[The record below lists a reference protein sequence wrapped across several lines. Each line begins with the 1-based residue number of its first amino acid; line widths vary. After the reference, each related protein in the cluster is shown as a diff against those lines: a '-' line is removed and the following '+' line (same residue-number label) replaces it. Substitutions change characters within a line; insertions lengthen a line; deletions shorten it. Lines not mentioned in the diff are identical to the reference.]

1 MILLVNDD
9 GIDHPGVRAMYAAL
23 RARTRMPVLAVVP
36 SQQRSGLSHAITLDR
51 GLTVTPRVEDTFF
64 AFAIDG
70 TPCDCVK
77 LALSTLCPE
86 TPKLVVSGIN
96 DGPNVGRSLFYSG
109 TVGAAM
115 EAAIEGHVGL
125 AVNRDHGSG
134 SFTDAAAAAAEVA
147 VSLVDRSEFRGQV
160 VNLNYPSGPA
170 PSWRP
175 LKILA
180 HGRSGFAESY
190 RPLRDQRDHISWHLH
205 GEWAA
210 APGEG
215 DSDAHFLRSGHPTAT
230 VLQPDWNADQRQ
242 LEKLLD
248 RDGRAARRTET

>member
-9 GIDHPGVRAMYAAL
+9 GIDHPGLRALYAAL
-23 RARTRMPVLAVVP
+23 RARTQLPVLAVVP

-51 GLTVTPRVEDTFF
+51 GLSVTPRIEDGFF

-77 LALSTLCPE
+77 LALTTLCPE
-86 TPKLVVSGIN
+86 APKLVISGVN

-115 EAAIEGHVGL
+115 EAAIEGHIGL

-134 SFTDAAAAAAEVA
+134 SFTDAAEAAAEVA
-147 VSLVDRSEFRGQV
+147 VSLLDRGEFRGQV
-160 VNLNYPSGPA
+160 VNLNYPAGPA
-170 PSWRP
+170 ASWRP
-175 LKILA
+175 LKVLA

-230 VLQPDWNADQRQ
+230 VLQPDWNADQRNLQ
-242 LEKLLD
+242 KLLE
-248 RDGRAARRTET
+248 RGARTLRRTES